1 MFNLIQIP
9 PRTRDDMT
17 HGTPRRSAD
26 YGTPA
31 GESHWDPHYSLR
43 VTHYGASVILMRM
56 HLLGAKIKGFK
67 SFADTFDLRFDAGV
81 TAIIGPNGSGKSNL
95 AEAIRWVLGEQSL
108 KQLRGKESADVIFS
122 GSAKRAAARN
132 TSVELLFSNESG
144 RFQVDSPEVS
154 LGRRLRRD
162 GESEYTLNGDAVRL
176 SDIQHLLAQAGI
188 GAKSYTVI
196 SQGMVDQYVT
206 SSSVGRRELFE
217 EATGVKALQLKM
229 KEGQRKLEKA
239 QQHMHELT
247 LVSQEMQPR
256 LKVLERE
263 ARRYGEKE
271 GLQEK
276 FEIEQGEWLTH
287 QWHQLTSRLARCEQ
301 ELTQGRQQASQA
313 GAQREA
319 LEKTLFTAAGK
330 PEDMG
335 LQPLRQ
341 ALAEAERSFALA
353 QERQTATKARRRDTQ
368 EQIVTVKNTLHK
380 AENLLAARKAEAAQ
394 FDFLKIMRGQL
405 HEAAQALRSRLSGQ
419 EWEEEEIRNLLKRIE
434 HVMETTSDETT
445 FEGARSLLAHLEKPI
460 AEVAR
465 AQALLKEHERQL
477 ASLVLLPALPSPIE
491 IHSLRAKLVEAEA
504 AQEAGIDL
512 PQLHRDLTHLREE
525 ESLGERAAGAAIHE
539 KEELEKTFEYL
550 HQTILRERGTAFWES
565 LPNSQHPEGPV
576 VKPEDITR
584 MAATLTALDEIDPLV
599 VKEYEEVRNRYEQI
613 VAQLADAHTTQE
625 NILALVADLEAKI
638 AQQFTSQLAVIAA
651 AFSEYFTRLFDG
663 GTSSLTLTNEG
674 IEIFVQ
680 LPGKKARHVQLL
692 SGGERA
698 LTALA
703 LLFAVLKVQ
712 KPPFLVL
719 DEVDAALDE
728 ANADR
733 FARLLRDV
741 SYETQCIVITHNRA
755 TMGYAHTLYGVTMS
769 EPGVSKV
776 YSLKLQEVSEEVR
789 GIEMEMKI

>member
-1 MFNLIQIP
+1 
-9 PRTRDDMT
+9 
-17 HGTPRRSAD
+17 
-26 YGTPA
+26 
-31 GESHWDPHYSLR
+31 
-43 VTHYGASVILMRM
+43 M

-67 SFADTFDLRFDAGV
+67 SFADTFDLQFDQGV
-81 TAIIGPNGSGKSNL
+81 TAVIGPNGSGKSNL

-108 KQLRGKESADVIFS
+108 KQLRGKASSDVIFA
-122 GSAKRAAARN
+122 GSAKRLPGKR

-196 SQGMVDQYVT
+196 SQGMVDQYVM
-206 SSSVGRRELFE
+206 SSSAGRRELFE
-217 EATGVKALQLKM
+217 EATGVKAWQLKM

-239 QQHMHELT
+239 LQHMHELN
-247 LVSQEMQPR
+247 LVSQELQPR

-263 ARRYGEKE
+263 ARRYGERQ
-271 GLQEK
+271 GLREK
-276 FEIEQGEWLTH
+276 FEIEQARWLTH
-287 QWHQLTSRLARCEQ
+287 EWHRLQTNLTRGDEQLSR
-301 ELTQGRQQASQA
+301 GRAQAA
-313 GAQREA
+313 KAAMQREA
-319 LEKTLFTAAGK
+319 LEKTLFAAADK
-330 PEDMG
+330 PEDAS
-335 LQPLRQ
+335 LQSLRQ

-353 QERQTATKARRRDTQ
+353 QERHQAAIARRQEIQTQ
-368 EQIVTVKNTLHK
+368 IGVVEKTLQQ
-380 AENLLAARKAEAAQ
+380 AEAQLATRKAEAAQ

-405 HEAAQALRSRLSGQ
+405 HEAATALRAGLTGQ
-419 EWEEEEIRNLLKRIE
+419 EWEEEEIGSLLKRIE

-445 FEGARSLLAHLEKPI
+445 LEGARSFLARLEKPI
-460 AEVAR
+460 AQVAQ

-477 ASLVLLPALPSPIE
+477 TSLVLPALPSPIE
-491 IHSLRAKLVEAEA
+491 IHSLRAQLVEAEA

-512 PQLHRDLTHLREE
+512 PQLHRDLQCLKEE
-525 ESLGERAAGAAIHE
+525 ELLGERAAGAAAHE
-539 KEELEKTFEYL
+539 KEETEKSFEYL

-565 LPNSQHPEGPV
+565 LPHSQAPEGPV

-584 MAATLTALDEIDPLV
+584 MAATLTSLDEIDPLV
-599 VKEYEEVRNRYEQI
+599 VREYEEVRSRYEQI
-613 VAQLADAHTTQE
+613 VAQLADAQTTQE

-651 AFSEYFTRLFDG
+651 AFGEYFTRLFDG

-741 SYETQCIVITHNRA
+741 SHESQCIVITHNRA

-769 EPGVSKV
+769 EPGISKV
-776 YSLKLQEVSEEVR
+776 YSLKLQEVHEEVTQAEQEVR
-789 GIEMEMKI
+789 M